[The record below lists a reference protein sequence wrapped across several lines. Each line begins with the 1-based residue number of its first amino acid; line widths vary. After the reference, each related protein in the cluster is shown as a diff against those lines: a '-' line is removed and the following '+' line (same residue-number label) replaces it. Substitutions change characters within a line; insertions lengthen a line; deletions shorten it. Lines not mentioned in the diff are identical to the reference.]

1 MCVLEILVLKIFK
14 LRDYFERLLCWLDH
28 WLSCMLDCIHV
39 WVYLLSKNCFEK
51 LAWHLLDTLLSI
63 ELLKPFSY
71 RNPDSSSIP
80 GGSTEN
86 APASSIASRHLVD
99 RSSFYSWIWFLV
111 ARHLLDTSAVDDHFL
126 DTYLERFSTPASVEI
141 YWGSIYTFFA
151 ILFSFLQSLSICPR
165 LFISQT
171 LSLSFQT
178 SSSRFLQAF
187 SSSSTLGKL
196 LISHSSC
203 ISCSET

>member
-1 MCVLEILVLKIFK
+1 MYVLEILVLKIFK

-39 WVYLLSKNCFEK
+39 CVYLLSKNCFEK

-86 APASSIASRHLVD
+86 APASLIASRHLVD
-99 RSSFYSWIWFLV
+99 RSSFCSWIWFLV
-111 ARHLLDTSAVDDHFL
+111 ARYLLDTSTVEDHFL
-126 DTYLERFSTPASVEI
+126 DNFLDTFRYLICLALLKV
-141 YWGSIYTFFA
+141 
-151 ILFSFLQSLSICPR
+151 LFKPPLQSVSHFFDLSRSIRACSSPKHS
-165 LFISQT
+165 LFTPNLFLWDFFKLFQVF
-171 LSLSFQT
+171 LHLVSF
-178 SSSRFLQAF
+178 
-187 SSSSTLGKL
+187 
-196 LISHSSC
+196 
-203 ISCSET
+203 

>member
-1 MCVLEILVLKIFK
+1 MYVLEILVLKIFK

-39 WVYLLSKNCFEK
+39 CVYLLSKNYFEK

-86 APASSIASRHLVD
+86 APASLIASRHLVD

-126 DTYLERFSTPASVEI
+126 DTYLNRF
-141 YWGSIYTFFA
+141 
-151 ILFSFLQSLSICPR
+151 LD
-165 LFISQT
+165 
-171 LSLSFQT
+171 T
-178 SSSRFLQAF
+178 SRHLHLLRFTKGLYIPSSRSF
-187 SSSSTLGKL
+187 SHFFDLSRSVRACSFPTHSL
-196 LISHSSC
+196 LHSKPLP
-203 ISCSET
+203 